1 MGKQRLLSLDALKGV
16 AILMVI
22 WGHFYLWADV
32 EVLSTASFLHRFV
45 GAVHMSLFV
54 LVAGYF
60 SQRKVDSFSSLVR
73 FFQDKFV
80 RLLLPA
86 LLWYPFWRLW
96 YVGRFEWA
104 GILGNQYWFTLSLF
118 LYVVLFLGQRSVID
132 FLLLLVPVQ
141 WRNVQK
147 WVEVGLHI
155 VLTILLHYLVLDWLL
170 RLFPGIGD
178 FVHMVRTR
186 LACLYPY
193 FVIGWLIGRL
203 DLLEQLRSPRIVAIS
218 FIVFAVCLGYMMQEE
233 DWSSY
238 RANYLAY
245 GLWHMYRLMALSFFV
260 VLLNALHAV
269 TEREGRLSKWLVL
282 LGQWSLPI
290 YFVHY
295 FFLPAA
301 PGMRA
306 WICAAEPWNRVSMEL
321 AIGSIGVL
329 ATLLPTIA
337 VIYCIRLNP
346 YLDFALFGEKGC
358 LMKK

>member
-22 WGHFYLWADV
+22 WGHFYLWADT
-32 EVLSTASFLHRFV
+32 EVLSTESYLHRFV
-45 GAVHMSLFV
+45 LAVHMSVFV
-54 LVAGYF
+54 LIAGYL
-60 SQRKVDSFSSLVR
+60 SQRKVDSVSSLIR

-80 RLLLPA
+80 RLILPA
-86 LLWYPFWRLW
+86 LLWYPLWRLW
-96 YVGRFEWA
+96 HDGQMEWV
-104 GILGNQYWFTLSLF
+104 GILGNQYWFTLHLF
-118 LYVVLFLGQRSVID
+118 IYFVLFLIQRSVVD
-132 FLLLLVPVQ
+132 FLLRLTPEKQ
-141 WRNVQK
+141 RK
-147 WVEVGLHI
+147 WIEVGLH
-155 VLTILLHYLVLDWLL
+155 VGLTIVLHYLVLDWLL

-203 DLLEQLRSPRIVAIS
+203 DLLEWLRSPRVVAIA
-218 FIVFAVCLGYMMQEE
+218 FIALVVCLGDMMEGRDAKTYME
-233 DWSSY
+233 
-238 RANYLAY
+238 NYLAY
-245 GLWHMYRLMALSFFV
+245 GLWDMYRLMALSFFV

-269 TEREGRLSKWLVL
+269 TERGGRLSNWLVR

-301 PGMRA
+301 PGVGA
-306 WICAAEPWNRVSMEL
+306 WIAAALPWYRLSMEL
-321 AIGSIGVL
+321 AIGGIGTLV
-329 ATLLPTIA
+329 ALLPTLA

-346 YLDFALFGEKGC
+346 YLDFALFGEKGR
-358 LMKK
+358 LKK

>member
-1 MGKQRLLSLDALKGV
+1 MSKQRLLSLDALKGV

-22 WGHFYLWADV
+22 WGHFYLWADTDL
-32 EVLSTASFLHRFV
+32 LSTASFLHRFIC
-45 GAVHMSLFV
+45 AVHMSLFV

-60 SQRKVDSFSSLVR
+60 SQRKVDSFSSLKH

-96 YVGRFEWA
+96 SVGRFEWA

-118 LYVVLFLGQRSVID
+118 LYVILFLVQRSGVD
-132 FLLLLVPVQ
+132 LLLSLVPEQRKQ
-141 WRNVQK
+141 WI
-147 WVEVGLHI
+147 EVGLHI
-155 VLTILLHYLVLDWLL
+155 VLTIVLHYFFLDWVL

-203 DLLEQLRSPRIVAIS
+203 DLLEWLRSPRVVAIA
-218 FIVFAVCLGYMMQEE
+218 FIALVVCLGDMMEGRDAKTYME
-233 DWSSY
+233 
-238 RANYLAY
+238 NYLAY
-245 GLWHMYRLMALSFFV
+245 GLWDMYRLMALSFFV
-260 VLLNALHAV
+260 VLLNAMHAV
-269 TEREGRLSKWLVL
+269 TERGGRLSKWLVL

-306 WICAAEPWNRVSMEL
+306 WIASALPWYRLSMEL
-321 AIGSIGVL
+321 AIGGIGTVV
-329 ATLLPTIA
+329 ALLPTLA
-337 VIYCIRLNP
+337 VVYCIRLNP
-346 YLDFALFGEKGC
+346 YLDFALFGEKGR
-358 LMKK
+358 LKK